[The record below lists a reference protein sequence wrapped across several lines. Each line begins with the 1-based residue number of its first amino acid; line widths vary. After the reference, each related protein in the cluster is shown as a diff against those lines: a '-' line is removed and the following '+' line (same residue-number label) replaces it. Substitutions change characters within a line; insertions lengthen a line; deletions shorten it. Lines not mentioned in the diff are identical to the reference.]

1 MTNDKLTVESVS
13 AELQSAVKW
22 FGEHGK
28 NTNTGVIAICQ
39 HAIDL
44 INRLDKKTS
53 DLEYTLMGVMHSVD
67 KWLEGD
73 ELNQHEVNRAATMR
87 EKTLQI
93 VERQQKEIE
102 NARAEIATEYADKLQ
117 RYILDNCCITSDDV
131 DGIWKQINEIVKG
144 HTESQTEQ

>member
-1 MTNDKLTVESVS
+1 MTDDKLTVESVTE
-13 AELQSAVKW
+13 ELQSAIKW

-44 INRLDKKTS
+44 INRQKA
-53 DLEYTLMGVMHSVD
+53 
-67 KWLEGD
+67 
-73 ELNQHEVNRAATMR
+73 EL
-87 EKTLQI
+87 
-93 VERQQKEIE
+93 E

-144 HTESQTEQ
+144 HTENQTE